1 MKRNEEPQCNRKRCS
16 AGGFSLIELLV
27 VVSIIGLLASITLPA
42 LRGIGKS
49 SALTGTNRQLLDDL
63 ALARLLAI
71 NHRTTVYFVFLTPAI
86 LDDEIIRLI
95 GEHPR
100 YNSEQKR
107 VKKVQVKALWSRVY
121 SGYAIYAKR
130 TVGSQPGNPTPQY
143 LTDWKSLPDGVLF
156 DPAKLPVGISAIP
169 TNHDSLSRPHKP
181 KQLNLPNAD
190 DNNPLWLP
198 VIEFNAQGQ
207 LASGSDEFLTFVE
220 GVIEFNR
227 AANGEIIPFRSSDD
241 LESSL
246 IYTSKNEGQPQRHHI
261 RINWLTGRSRV
272 VQPEIP

>member
-1 MKRNEEPQCNRKRCS
+1 MKRNEEDRCNGKRHS

-27 VVSIIGLLASITLPA
+27 VVAIIGLLASITLPA

-71 NHRTTVYFVFLTPAI
+71 NHRTTVYFAFLTPKI
-86 LDDEIIRLI
+86 LDNQIISLI
-95 GEHPR
+95 KAHPR
-100 YNSEQKR
+100 YNEEQKEVMR
-107 VKKVQVKALWSRVY
+107 DQVRGLWSLVY

-130 TVGSQPGNPTPQY
+130 TVGSQPGNSTPQY

-156 DPAKLPVGISAIP
+156 DPAKLPITIPANP
-169 TNHDSLSRPHKP
+169 TNPDPLSRPHKP
-181 KQLNLPNAD
+181 ERRLNFPDAD
-190 DNNPLWLP
+190 GISQWLP

-207 LASGSDEFLTFVE
+207 LDSGRDEFLTFVQ

-227 AANGEIIPFRSSDD
+227 DSDGEIAPFGSPND
-241 LESSL
+241 LQQSL
-246 IYTSKNEGQPQRHHI
+246 IYTSQNEGQPQRHHI
-261 RINWLTGRSRV
+261 RINWLTGRARMV
-272 VQPEIP
+272 RPEIP

>member
-1 MKRNEEPQCNRKRCS
+1 MKRNRKPQCNWKRYS
-16 AGGFSLIELLV
+16 ANGFSLIELLV
-27 VVSIIGLLASITLPA
+27 VVAIIGLLASITLPA

-49 SALTGTNRQLLDDL
+49 NALTGTNRQLLDDL

-86 LDDEIIRLI
+86 LDNHIIELI
-95 GEHPR
+95 TENPH
-100 YNSEQKR
+100 YNREQK
-107 VKKVQVKALWSRVY
+107 QVKRAQVKELWSRVY

-130 TVGSQPGNPTPQY
+130 TVGSQPGNSTPQY
-143 LTDWKSLPDGVLF
+143 LTDWKSLPDGILF
-156 DPAKLPVGISAIP
+156 DPAKLPIGISANP
-169 TNHDSLSRPHKP
+169 TNRDPLNRPHK
-181 KQLNLPNAD
+181 KELLNFPNAD
-190 DNNPLWLP
+190 GIGLSLP

-207 LASGSDEFLTFVE
+207 LASGRDESLTFVQ

-227 AANGEIIPFRSSDD
+227 NSDGEVVPFNSASN
-241 LESSL
+241 LEESI
-246 IYTSKNEGQPQRHHI
+246 IYTSQNEGQPQRHHI

>member
-1 MKRNEEPQCNRKRCS
+1 MKRNREPRCDRKRYS

-27 VVSIIGLLASITLPA
+27 VVAIIGLLASITLPA

-49 SALTGTNRQLLDDL
+49 NALTGTNRQLLDDL

-71 NHRTTVYFVFLTPAI
+71 NHRTTVYFVFLTPEI
-86 LDDEIIRLI
+86 LDDEIITFI
-95 GEHPR
+95 DTHPY
-100 YNSEQKR
+100 YNEEQK
-107 VKKVQVKALWSRVY
+107 QVKRAQVKEQWSRVY

-156 DPAKLPVGISAIP
+156 DPAIGSVVNPDPSNRSHRLRRF
-169 TNHDSLSRPHKP
+169 NF
-181 KQLNLPNAD
+181 PNVD
-190 DNNPLWLP
+190 DNNPQWLP

-207 LASGSDEFLTFVE
+207 LASGFDEVLAFVE
-220 GVIEFNR
+220 GVIEFDR
-227 AANGEIIPFRSSDD
+227 DHKGKIVPFDSPND
-241 LESSL
+241 LEQSL
-246 IYTSKNEGQPQRHHI
+246 IYTSQNEGQPHRHYI
-261 RINWLTGRSRV
+261 RINWLTGRARV